1 MDFEVIDDL
10 LEDAKSTSLDKEQI
24 TSTATPFR
32 VIKKLAVPNPPSEGT
47 VSVLVSS
54 LFYVYNTASILDL
67 VDDLTEDQSI
77 EAVGVVKEKGE
88 IEGLIVREHL
98 LQMVGKPFGRD
109 LLGRQKL
116 ESIVMPAVPIDYTES
131 VFTVADQ
138 LEQKG
143 RSIQYH
149 VLKDHEG
156 KFRGIFSSWD
166 LMVFLSG
173 ITKNDLSLA
182 RKIQNSLIYD
192 MYHQQEQGFSFAF
205 SSQMAKGIGGDFI
218 GVKKLR
224 EDRFFISLCDVSG
237 KGIAAALISST
248 IAGMLESFNFEEGVK
263 SFLILLNSFLL
274 KTFGSE
280 RFVTGIFFEY
290 DASSSTVTVYDMG
303 HSHLAFVRNK
313 KLSPLTP
320 PVTNPPLGV
329 VEKLKPN
336 RFQFSLQPADILLS
350 YSDGLIE
357 QESPQGTSYSLS
369 KLKPILCAPEPLALD
384 AAIVRIWEDFHSFRR
399 HVPQA
404 DDVTLLLLTRSP
416 T

>member
-10 LEDAKSTSLDKEQI
+10 LEDAKSTSSDEKQV
-24 TSTATPFR
+24 STVTPFR
-32 VIKKLAVPNPPSEGT
+32 VLKKLAVPNPPSEGT
-47 VSVLVSS
+47 VSVLASS
-54 LFYVYNTASILDL
+54 IWYVYNNASILDL

-77 EAVGVVKEKGE
+77 EAVGVVNEKGE
-88 IEGLIVREHL
+88 IEGLIVRDHL

-116 ESIVMPAVPIDYTES
+116 ESIAMPVAPIDYTES

-138 LEQKG
+138 IEQKG
-143 RSIQYH
+143 RSIEYY

-156 KFRGIFSSWD
+156 KYRGIFSSWD
-166 LMVFLSG
+166 MMVFLSG

-192 MYHQQEQGFSFAF
+192 MYHQQEKDFSFAF

-218 GVKKLR
+218 GVKKLPN
-224 EDRFFISLCDVSG
+224 DRILISLCDVSG

-290 DASSSTVTVYDMG
+290 DASSSSVTVYDMG
-303 HSHLAFVRNK
+303 HSHLAFVRNR
-313 KLSPLTP
+313 KLSPLKP
-320 PVTNPPLGV
+320 PVTNPPLGI
-329 VEKLKPN
+329 VEQLKPN
-336 RFQFSLQPADILLS
+336 RFQFSLQPNDILIS

-357 QESPQGTSYSLS
+357 QESPQGTVYSLS
-369 KLKPILCAPEPLALD
+369 KLKPILCAPEPLPLN
-384 AAIVRIWEDFHSFRR
+384 AAIVRIWEDFHSFRG

-416 T
+416 S

>member
-10 LEDAKSTSLDKEQI
+10 LEDAKSTSSDEKQV
-24 TSTATPFR
+24 STVTPFR
-32 VIKKLAVPNPPSEGT
+32 VLKKLAVPNPPSEGT

-54 LFYVYNTASILDL
+54 IWYVYNNASILDL

-77 EAVGVVKEKGE
+77 EAVGVVNGKGE
-88 IEGLIVREHL
+88 IEGLIVRDHL

-116 ESIVMPAVPIDYTES
+116 ESILMPVAPIDYSES

-138 LEQKG
+138 IEQKG
-143 RSIQYH
+143 RSIQYY

-156 KFRGIFSSWD
+156 KYRGIFSSWD
-166 LMVFLSG
+166 MMVFLSG

-192 MYHQQEQGFSFAF
+192 MYHQQEKDFSFAF

-218 GVKKLR
+218 GVKKLPN
-224 EDRFFISLCDVSG
+224 DRILISLCDVSG

-290 DASSSTVTVYDMG
+290 DASSFSVTVYDMG
-303 HSHLAFVRNK
+303 HSHLAFVRNR
-313 KLSPLTP
+313 KLSPLKP
-320 PVTNPPLGV
+320 PVTNPPLGI
-329 VEKLKPN
+329 VEQLKPN
-336 RFQFSLQPADILLS
+336 RFQFSLQPNDILIS

-369 KLKPILCAPEPLALD
+369 KLKPILCAPEPLPLN
-384 AAIVRIWEDFHSFRR
+384 AAIVRIWEDFHSFRG

-404 DDVTLLLLTRSP
+404 DDVTLLLLTRSL